1 MYKKKTKGAKDKVD
15 DLIKQKRVDF
25 IVVADYSEG
34 NKLEKIIQGII
45 RKVVSESE
53 LKLLRKS
60 RL

>member
-1 MYKKKTKGAKDKVD
+1 VYKKKTKGAKDKVD